1 MASVRGPLVS
11 VLGATAAVLCLHLIP
26 MEEGR
31 PAKGY
36 LDPAG
41 IPSKCYGDTK
51 DVIVGRVYSDAEC
64 RASLET
70 ALIKHCGPVAESVP
84 RFKGMPFALT
94 AGCSLG
100 YNAGVGGWLKTDAR
114 KHMLAGEWP
123 QACRAFMWS
132 DSGRRIYIT
141 ARNRST
147 GRYEYLPGLD
157 KRRQLERLLCDHDVK
172 GDDGWQPGGA
182 ALADYKRLLRE
193 SADDLAA
200 VAKDYDLEDVK

>member
-1 MASVRGPLVS
+1 MDARAKLFAT
-11 VLGATAAVLCLHLIP
+11 LGATAAVLCLHLIP

-41 IPSKCYGDTK
+41 IPSKCYGDTM
-51 DVIVGRVYSDAEC
+51 DVQVGRIYSDAEC
-64 RASLET
+64 RASLEA
-70 ALIKHCGPVAESVP
+70 ALLKHCGPVAESVP
-84 RFKGMPFALT
+84 GFKSKPFALT

-141 ARNRST
+141 ARNRKT
-147 GRYEYLPGLD
+147 GKYDYLPGLD

-182 ALADYKRLLRE
+182 ALADYKRLLSE
-193 SADDLAA
+193 SESELLA
-200 VAKDYDLEDVK
+200 VQGDYDLEDVK

>member
-1 MASVRGPLVS
+1 MDIRSKLIGLMGVTSL
-11 VLGATAAVLCLHLIP
+11 AVCLHLIP

-41 IPSKCYGDTK
+41 IPSKCYGDTQN
-51 DVIVGRVYSDAEC
+51 VQVGRIYSDAEC
-64 RASLET
+64 RASLEA
-70 ALIKHCGPVAESVP
+70 ALLKHCGPVAESVP
-84 RFKGMPFALT
+84 NFKSKPFALS

-100 YNAGVGGWLKTDAR
+100 YNAGVTGWLKTDAR

-141 ARNRST
+141 ARNRNT
-147 GRYEYLPGLD
+147 GLYDYLPGLD
-157 KRRQLERLLCDHDVK
+157 KRRQLERMLCDIDVPEDK
-172 GDDGWQPGGA
+172 NWRPNNA
-182 ALADYKRLLRE
+182 AKNDFNRLMKE
-193 SADDLAA
+193 SAAELDSL
-200 VAKDYDLEDVK
+200 KTRYDLEDVK